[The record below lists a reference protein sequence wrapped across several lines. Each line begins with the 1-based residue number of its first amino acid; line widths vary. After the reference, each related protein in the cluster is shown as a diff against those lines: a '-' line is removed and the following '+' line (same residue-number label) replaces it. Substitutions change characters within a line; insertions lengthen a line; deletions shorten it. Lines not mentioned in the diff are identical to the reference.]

1 MIISGSLNSVFLFT
15 EAYAFL
21 LTGTI
26 AELLTGTMV
35 NFLAFYIPPGLA
47 QPQLQDYFKPDTE
60 QGMNQKI
67 YIQVKK

>member
-1 MIISGSLNSVFLFT
+1 
-15 EAYAFL
+15 
-21 LTGTI
+21 
-26 AELLTGTMV
+26 MV